1 MNIEERR
8 AENLR
13 IMGNYISNGHRF
25 TSNAEASI
33 FRDNCAALGVD
44 PGKTLQ
50 AITPSGSA
58 QQQAK
63 AAARLHNEASG
74 EGETDGDIY
83 AVEFDGT
90 LVEDKYPEIGDE
102 ITGAVSA
109 LSTLQA
115 SGCKLILWTRRT
127 GDELEAAKSWCSD
140 RGLTFD
146 AINAELDGTECQ
158 KVHADYYVDSRSV
171 VELITINKAGS
182 IRASAPRSRTE
193 AGSAATAAT
202 SAAALFNESRGTGS
216 PTAPNTTQR
225 RAQSGGR
232 MA

>member
-13 IMGNYISNGHRF
+13 ILVNYKNNGCKF
-25 TSNAEASI
+25 SSNAEAAI
-33 FRDNCAALGVD
+33 FRDNCQALGAD
-44 PGKTLQ
+44 PNKTLR
-50 AITPSGSA
+50 AMGSPDSS
-58 QQQAK
+58 
-63 AAARLHNEASG
+63 AAAAAKLHNETATGS
-74 EGETDGDIY
+74 EDTGDVY

-90 LVEDKYPEIGDE
+90 LVEDKYPEIGEE
-102 ITGAVSA
+102 ISGAVNA

-146 AINAELDGTECQ
+146 AVNAELDGTECQ

-182 IRASAPRSRTE
+182 TRAAVPGSRPA
-193 AGSAATAAT
+193 AGSAEEAAT
-202 SAAALFNESRGTGS
+202 SAATLFNKSRGAGS
-216 PTAPNTTQR
+216 PTAQNAVQR
-225 RAQSGGR
+225 GVQSHGR